1 MRYLKIQSLPKSD
14 TWIDRDYIMLHACFQ
29 ILKDAVEKEG
39 VDTHVHYESC
49 KEFVDEVR
57 FLYNWW
63 EERCKE
69 DVWGDDEERDNEM
82 LNRLFKIR
90 QQLWT

>member
-1 MRYLKIQSLPKSD
+1 MEQ
-14 TWIDRDYIMLHACFQ
+14 
-29 ILKDAVEKEG
+29 EG
-39 VDTHVHYESC
+39 VDNHCNYEAH

-63 EERCKE
+63 QQNKNAPML
-69 DVWGDDEERDNEM
+69 DEQDEAQEM
-82 LNRLFKIR
+82 LERLIKIR